1 MANPLKILILQNSD
15 LRRKLFVR
23 YFENTSGFDVDSCL
37 TPDEAFEKLSSNN
50 YDIFFISRGVDTET
64 YEKNKESFSNLPLE
78 FRPFNGESFVREKR
92 KILKPDT
99 LVFMDTDI
107 ISMEGLSIFY
117 RAGVDYVFTKLEID
131 DKTPGL
137 IRDIYFRQ
145 IEELKNISD
154 EK

>member
-64 YEKNKESFSNLPLE
+64 YEKNKGKFQQPAT
-78 FRPFNGESFVREKR
+78 RIPPVQRRIICQGKEKNFETGYSG
-92 KILKPDT
+92 IH
-99 LVFMDTDI
+99 
-107 ISMEGLSIFY
+107 GY
-117 RAGVDYVFTKLEID
+117 
-131 DKTPGL
+131 
-137 IRDIYFRQ
+137 
-145 IEELKNISD
+145 
-154 EK
+154 